1 MEDDE
6 IIGLKPHEKE
16 AQGKEEEE
24 TSTPSPPGVV
34 SIDLGE
40 HISELR
46 VSREER
52 ELRSSEP
59 RPIPEPE
66 SIFLGYGKKRFLPFR
81 SRTILGVDLGMHTL
95 KAVELQKAW
104 GGVNLVSLGVIELSP
119 QDMPSDGSS
128 NLARVAALKRFL
140 GGMAERTPIVVTSLG
155 GSSVVVRQIQLPL
168 IPRGKFF
175 STIQWEARRYI
186 PFEKEEMVIDAQIM
200 DTDKHKKRMDV
211 MVVAVSH
218 ALMEAHLGLL
228 SQAGV
233 EPRVVDNHSLALMNS
248 LFRDSY
254 LRGDETV
261 VMLDIG
267 ASTTTL
273 NIFRVG
279 GAYLTRC
286 ISIAGNRFTMEIQ
299 KRLGLDYAQ
308 AEAMKREKEEVSEIV
323 KPAVDSLVSEL
334 RQSLIY
340 YKNQTGKGEFDR
352 IILCGGSAR
361 LSNLNT
367 YLAQELGIPVE
378 IYDPL
383 RKISLDP
390 RVFPRASLQGLAPQL
405 TLALSLA
412 LRGC

>member
-1 MEDDE
+1 MDDDE

-16 AQGKEEEE
+16 AQRREEE
-24 TSTPSPPGVV
+24 TSTPSPPGMV

-140 GGMAERTPIVVTSLG
+140 GGMAERAPIVVTSLG
-155 GSSVVVRQIQLPL
+155 GPSVVVRQIQLPL

-233 EPRVVDNHSLALMNS
+233 KPRVVDNHSLALMNS

-279 GAYLTRC
+279 GAYFTRC
-286 ISIAGNRFTMEIQ
+286 ISIAGNRFTREIQ
-299 KRLGLDYAQ
+299 ERLGLDYAQ

-334 RQSLIY
+334 RQSIIY

-383 RKISLDP
+383 RKINLDP